1 MTQNRSTWDS
11 AHHHPSAPAWA
22 PGSPPELVW
31 SRYIG
36 GRPCAAE
43 TMAHALTAAKRGEG
57 YLWIGLHNPSEQ
69 AMTRL
74 GDQLG
79 LHELA
84 VEDAVHGHRRS
95 KLERFDEHLF
105 FVISTVA
112 YVDRGED
119 EAAEI
124 VTTGELMVF
133 LGEWFVMTSRH
144 SGPSRMPEVRAEVEQ
159 DSDDMPLG
167 PSRVLYACL
176 SVAIDDFERVA
187 AQMEDDVE
195 DCEELVFGDNAA
207 QPDVERPYEI
217 KRELIEFRRSV
228 GPLGAPLNALST
240 RDLPF
245 VGDDAKPYFRELA
258 ERVQQVRET
267 VAAME
272 DQLTNILQSAL
283 ARASMADNRDMRK
296 ISAAVAILAI
306 PTTLGAIYG
315 MNFDEMPE
323 LHWAGSYFV
332 VMAANIIG
340 MLVLYL
346 LFRKFKWL

>member
-1 MTQNRSTWDS
+1 MTQRSEWDYTHS
-11 AHHHPSAPAWA
+11 QPVPAPVPVGTPA
-22 PGSPPELVW
+22 ELVW
-31 SRYIG
+31 SRYLG
-36 GRPCAAE
+36 GRPCPTSSLPEAVA
-43 TMAHALTAAKRGEG
+43 AAKRGDG
-57 YLWIGLHNPSEQ
+57 YLWIGLHTPSEQ
-69 AMTRL
+69 TMARL
-74 GDQLG
+74 GNQLG

-119 EAAEI
+119 AAAEI
-124 VTTGELMVF
+124 VATGELMVF

-187 AQMEDDVE
+187 AQMEEDVE
-195 DCEELVFGDNAA
+195 DCEELVFGRGVA

-228 GPLGAPLNALST
+228 GPLGAPLTALST

-245 VGDDAKPYFRELA
+245 VGDDAKPYFGELA
-258 ERVQQVRET
+258 ERVQLVRES

-283 ARASMADNRDMRK
+283 ARTSMADNRDMRK

-306 PTTLGAIYG
+306 PTTMGAIYG
-315 MNFDEMPE
+315 MNFEEMPE
-323 LHWAGSYFV
+323 LSWAGSYFV
-332 VMAANIIG
+332 VMGLNVTG

-346 LFRKFKWL
+346 LFRRFKWL

>member
-1 MTQNRSTWDS
+1 MTVRSNWDS
-11 AHHHPSAPAWA
+11 SHERPVRNAERTPQ
-22 PGSPPELVW
+22 ELVW
-31 SRYIG
+31 SRYVG
-36 GRPCAAE
+36 GKPCDSQVLDE
-43 TMAHALTAAKRGEG
+43 SVDAAKRGDG
-57 YLWIGLHNPSEQ
+57 YIWIGLHNPSE
-69 AMTRL
+69 ATMEAL
-74 GDQLG
+74 GEQLG

-84 VEDAVHGHRRS
+84 IEDAVHGHRRS

-112 YVDRGED
+112 YQDRGAD

-133 LGEWFVMTSRH
+133 LGDWYVMTSRH
-144 SGPSRMPEVRAEVEQ
+144 SGPTRMPEVRAEVEQ

-187 AQMEDDVE
+187 QQMEEDVE
-195 DCEELVFGDNAA
+195 DCEELVFGDDA
-207 QPDVERPYEI
+207 QPDVERAYEI
-217 KRELIEFRRSV
+217 KRELIEFRRCV
-228 GPLGAPLNALST
+228 GPLGAPLTALYT
-240 RDLPF
+240 RDLRC
-245 VGDDAKPYFRELA
+245 VGEDAKPYFRELA
-258 ERVQQVRET
+258 ERVQLVRES

-272 DQLTNILQSAL
+272 DQLTNILQAAL

-296 ISAAVAILAI
+296 ISAAVAIVAV

-315 MNFDEMPE
+315 MNFEDMPE

-332 VMAANIIG
+332 VMTVNVIA
-340 MLVLYL
+340 MTLLYV
-346 LFRKFKWL
+346 LFRRIKWL

>member
-1 MTQNRSTWDS
+1 MTQRSNRES
-11 AHHHPSAPAWA
+11 AHDQPVPAPRP
-22 PGSPPELVW
+22 PGTPPELVW
-31 SRYIG
+31 SRYLG
-36 GRPCAAE
+36 GRPCPAAGLLD
-43 TMAHALTAAKRGEG
+43 AVAAAQRGDG
-57 YLWIGLHNPSEQ
+57 YLWIGLHTPSEQ
-69 AMTRL
+69 TMARL
-74 GDQLG
+74 GAQLG

-105 FVISTVA
+105 FVVSTVA
-112 YVDRGED
+112 YQERGAD
-119 EAAEI
+119 EVAEI

-176 SVAIDDFERVA
+176 SVALDDFERVA
-187 AQMEDDVE
+187 AQMEEEVE
-195 DCEELVFGDNAA
+195 ECEELVFGDSAA
-207 QPDVERPYEI
+207 QPDVERPYAI
-217 KRELIEFRRSV
+217 KRELIEFRRCI
-228 GPLGAPLNALST
+228 GPLEAPLNALCT
-240 RDLPF
+240 REFPY
-245 VGDDAKPYFRELA
+245 VHDDAKPYFRELA
-258 ERVQQVRET
+258 ERVQLVRES
-267 VAAME
+267 VSAME

-306 PTTLGAIYG
+306 PTTMGAIYG
-315 MNFDEMPE
+315 MNFEEMPE
-323 LHWAGSYFV
+323 LRWAGSYFV
-332 VMAANIIG
+332 VMAFNAIA

>member
-1 MTQNRSTWDS
+1 MPAARS
-11 AHHHPSAPAWA
+11 
-22 PGSPPELVW
+22 
-31 SRYIG
+31 
-36 GRPCAAE
+36 
-43 TMAHALTAAKRGEG
+43 GEG
-57 YLWIGLHNPSEQ
+57 YIWIGLHNPSESTME
-69 AMTRL
+69 AL
-74 GDQLG
+74 GERLG

-84 VEDAVHGHRRS
+84 IEDAVHGHRRS

-133 LGEWFVMTSRH
+133 RRMVRDDSRH

-187 AQMEDDVE
+187 AQMEEDVE

-228 GPLGAPLNALST
+228 GPPEPRST
-240 RDLPF
+240 P
-245 VGDDAKPYFRELA
+245 
-258 ERVQQVRET
+258 
-267 VAAME
+267 
-272 DQLTNILQSAL
+272 
-283 ARASMADNRDMRK
+283 
-296 ISAAVAILAI
+296 
-306 PTTLGAIYG
+306 
-315 MNFDEMPE
+315 
-323 LHWAGSYFV
+323 
-332 VMAANIIG
+332 
-340 MLVLYL
+340 
-346 LFRKFKWL
+346 

>member
-1 MTQNRSTWDS
+1 MTVRSNWDS
-11 AHHHPSAPAWA
+11 AHERPR
-22 PGSPPELVW
+22 GLGTKKMPPELIW
-31 SRYIG
+31 SRYVG
-36 GRPCAAE
+36 GQPCPSEVLDEAVGAAR
-43 TMAHALTAAKRGEG
+43 HGDG
-57 YLWIGLHNPSEQ
+57 YIWIGLHNPTE
-69 AMTRL
+69 ATMEAL
-74 GDQLG
+74 GERLG

-84 VEDAVHGHRRS
+84 IEDAVHGHRRS
-95 KLERFDEHLF
+95 KLERFDENLF

-112 YVDRGED
+112 YVDRGAD

-133 LGEWFVMTSRH
+133 LGDWYVMTSRH
-144 SGPSRMPEVRAEVEQ
+144 SGPSRMAEVRREVEQ

-187 AQMEDDVE
+187 AQMEEDVE
-195 DCEELVFGDNAA
+195 DCEELVFGNDG
-207 QPDVERPYEI
+207 QPDVERAYEI
-217 KRELIEFRRSV
+217 KRELIEFRRCV
-228 GPLGAPLNALST
+228 GPLGAPLTALCT
-240 RDLPF
+240 REFPSI
-245 VGDDAKPYFRELA
+245 GEDARPYFRELA

-267 VAAME
+267 VGAME
-272 DQLTNILQSAL
+272 DQLTNILQAAL

-315 MNFDEMPE
+315 MNFTDMPE
-323 LHWAGSYFV
+323 LSWAGSYFV
-332 VMAANIIG
+332 VMAVNVIG
-340 MLVLYL
+340 MVVLYL

>member
-1 MTQNRSTWDS
+1 MTLSRGEPDAAHERSEPDS
-11 AHHHPSAPAWA
+11 MRV
-22 PGSPPELVW
+22 PPELVW
-31 SRYIG
+31 SRYLG
-36 GRPCAAE
+36 GRPCPSDNLQTCVQSA
-43 TMAHALTAAKRGEG
+43 RQGEG
-57 YLWIGLHNPSEQ
+57 YAWIGLHTPSEET
-69 AMTRL
+69 MSTL
-74 GDQLG
+74 GEKLG

-84 VEDAVHGHRRS
+84 IEDAVHGHRRS

-112 YVDRGED
+112 YQDRGAD
-119 EAAEI
+119 ESAEI

-133 LGEWFVMTSRH
+133 LGDWFVMTSRH

-187 AQMEDDVE
+187 AQMEEDVE
-195 DCEELVFGDNAA
+195 DCEELVFGDRS

-217 KRELIEFRRSV
+217 KRELIEFRRCV
-228 GPLGAPLNALST
+228 GPLGAPLAALST
-240 RDLPF
+240 RALPF
-245 VGDDAKPYFRELA
+245 IGEDARPYFGELA
-258 ERVQQVRET
+258 ERVQLVRES

-272 DQLTNILQSAL
+272 DQLTNILQAAL

-315 MNFDEMPE
+315 MNFDTIPE
-323 LHWAGSYFV
+323 LHWGYGYAMVMTLNV
-332 VMAANIIG
+332 VAMT
-340 MLVLYL
+340 VLYFI
-346 LFRKFKWL
+346 FRRIKWL

>member
-1 MTQNRSTWDS
+1 M
-11 AHHHPSAPAWA
+11 
-22 PGSPPELVW
+22 E
-31 SRYIG
+31 
-36 GRPCAAE
+36 
-43 TMAHALTAAKRGEG
+43 ALGE
-57 YLWIGLHNPSEQ
+57 
-69 AMTRL
+69 R
-74 GDQLG
+74 LG

-84 VEDAVHGHRRS
+84 IEDAVHGHRRS

-105 FVISTVA
+105 FVVSTVA
-112 YVDRGED
+112 YRDRGAD

-187 AQMEDDVE
+187 QQMEEDVE
-195 DCEELVFGDNAA
+195 DCEEVVFGTRNL
-207 QPDVERPYEI
+207 PEVERAYEI
-217 KRELIEFRRSV
+217 KRELIEFRRCV
-228 GPLGAPLNALST
+228 GPLGAPLSALST
-240 RDLPF
+240 RELPF
-245 VGDDAKPYFRELA
+245 VDAEARPYFRELA
-258 ERVQQVRET
+258 ERVQQVRES

-272 DQLTNILQSAL
+272 DQLTNILQAAL

-306 PTTLGAIYG
+306 PTTVGAVYG
-315 MNFDEMPE
+315 MNFDNIPE
-323 LHWAGSYFV
+323 LHASYGYYV
-332 VMAANIIG
+332 VMGLNLVG
-340 MLVLYL
+340 MVVVYV
-346 LFRKFKWL
+346 LFRRFKWL

>member
-1 MTQNRSTWDS
+1 VGGKPCDS
-11 AHHHPSAPAWA
+11 QVLDES
-22 PGSPPELVW
+22 VD
-31 SRYIG
+31 
-36 GRPCAAE
+36 
-43 TMAHALTAAKRGEG
+43 AAKRGDG
-57 YLWIGLHNPSEQ
+57 YIWIGLHNPSE
-69 AMTRL
+69 ATMEAL
-74 GDQLG
+74 GEQLG

-84 VEDAVHGHRRS
+84 IEDAVHGHRRS

-112 YVDRGED
+112 YQDRGAD

-133 LGEWFVMTSRH
+133 LGDWYVMTSRH
-144 SGPSRMPEVRAEVEQ
+144 SGPTRMPEVRAEVEQ

-187 AQMEDDVE
+187 QQMEEDVE
-195 DCEELVFGDNAA
+195 DCEELVFGDDA
-207 QPDVERPYEI
+207 QPDVERAYEI
-217 KRELIEFRRSV
+217 KRELIEFRRCV
-228 GPLGAPLNALST
+228 GPLGAPLTALYT
-240 RDLPF
+240 RDLRC
-245 VGDDAKPYFRELA
+245 VGEDAKPYFRELA
-258 ERVQQVRET
+258 ERVQLVRES

-272 DQLTNILQSAL
+272 DQLTNILQAAL

-296 ISAAVAILAI
+296 ISAAVAIVAV

-315 MNFDEMPE
+315 MNFDDIPE

-332 VMAANIIG
+332 VMAVNVIA
-340 MLVLYL
+340 MTLLYV
-346 LFRKFKWL
+346 LFRRIKWL

>member
-1 MTQNRSTWDS
+1 MTALSNWDS
-11 AHHHPSAPAWA
+11 THER
-22 PGSPPELVW
+22 PGDAESSRHPPELIFA
-31 SRYIG
+31 RYVG
-36 GRPCAAE
+36 GRRCPSQKLGECIVAAR
-43 TMAHALTAAKRGEG
+43 RGEG
-57 YLWIGLHNPSEQ
+57 YVWIGLHNPSE
-69 AMTRL
+69 ATMETL
-74 GDQLG
+74 GVRLG

-84 VEDAVHGHRRS
+84 IEDAVHGHRRS
-95 KLERFDEHLF
+95 KLERFEEHLF

-112 YVDRGED
+112 YVEHGED

-133 LGEWFVMTSRH
+133 LGEWYVMTSRH

-167 PSRVLYACL
+167 PSRVLYASL

-187 AQMEDDVE
+187 QQMEEDVE
-195 DCEELVFGDNAA
+195 DCEELVFGNDGV
-207 QPDVERPYEI
+207 PDVERAYEI
-217 KRELIEFRRSV
+217 KRELIEFRRCV
-228 GPLGAPLNALST
+228 GPLGAPLTALYT
-240 RDLPF
+240 RDFPHI
-245 VGDDAKPYFRELA
+245 GDDAKPYFRELS

-272 DQLTNILQSAL
+272 DQLTNILQAAL

-315 MNFDEMPE
+315 MNFSEMPE
-323 LHWAGSYFV
+323 LSWAGSYYV
-332 VMAANIIG
+332 VMGVNVVG

-346 LFRKFKWL
+346 LFRRFKWL